1 VYRPGSQPGS
11 TPRGQQQ
18 QRQQQGR
25 EGSSRTQ
32 PASDAG
38 ASPLTPAATNPPQ
51 RAGVRARG
59 QP

>member
-1 VYRPGSQPGS
+1 VQLLGMQPDS
-11 TPRGQQQ
+11 TPRQQKQQ
-18 QRQQQGR
+18 QRQGR
-25 EGSSRTQ
+25 EGLNRTQ

-59 QP
+59 RS